1 MSLVNW
7 LAFIAIIQV
16 VHFLGTWKFYVAAG
30 KKPWQAAVPLYN
42 AIVLMRIIKKPWWW
56 TLLLFIPIVNL
67 IMFPVLWVELLN
79 RYGKTSTIDTLLVI
93 LTGGLY
99 LFYVNYTQELTYLE
113 DEDLK
118 KPNALVEWIGS
129 LAFAIVA
136 ATIVHTYAMQP
147 FVIPTSSLEKTL
159 LVGDFLFVSKFHF
172 GARTPMTPIAM
183 PMMHDVFMGTRTK
196 SYIPKPQL
204 PSIRI
209 PGFEDIEHNDIV
221 VFNWPIDN
229 FIDIGP
235 PPSGKMYKPIDK
247 KSNYVKRC
255 VGLPGDSLEVRDGYV
270 YINGAKNDLPDRA
283 KLQFAYTITSKS
295 VLVKVDEQRRL
306 LPEPNNYFSNR
317 YGVSDMYATALDRAT
332 GVYTYTAHLTD
343 KAYQGIKNYPDVIS
357 AERKMAE
364 KGMKD
369 QGIFP
374 KTAANS
380 WNNDHFG
387 PIYIPQAGKTVAIT
401 PESIAFYK
409 RIIEVYEGSE
419 MGIDNTITQ
428 NGTTVLLNEKPISQ
442 YTFTM
447 DYYWMMGDNR
457 NNSQDARSWGY
468 VPMNHVVGKPVFVWM
483 SFNSKAKG
491 LFNKIRWD
499 RFFTTV
505 SGKGETTSYF
515 IPFLVL
521 LAGWFGFRWF
531 QKRRKKA

>member
-1 MSLVNW
+1 MSIVNW
-7 LAFIAIIQV
+7 LALIAIIQV

-30 KKPWQAAVPLYN
+30 KKPWQGAIPVYN
-42 AIVLMRIIKKPWWW
+42 AVVLMQLLKRPWWW

-67 IMFPVLWVELLN
+67 IMFPVLWVETLS
-79 RYGKTSTIDTLLVI
+79 RFGKTSIKDTLLVI
-93 LTGGLY
+93 ASAGLY
-99 LFYVNYTQELTYLE
+99 LFYINYTQQLTYLK

-118 KPNALVEWIGS
+118 KPNAIVEWFGS
-129 LAFAIVA
+129 FAWAIVA
-136 ATIVHTYAMQP
+136 ATIVHTYVMQP

-172 GARTPMTPIAM
+172 GARTPMTAIAA
-183 PMMHDVFMGTRTK
+183 PMMHDVFMGTKTK
-196 SYIPKPQL
+196 SYLPKPQL
-204 PSIRI
+204 PSFRI
-209 PGFEDIEHNDIV
+209 PGVEKIEHNDIV
-221 VFNWPIDN
+221 VFNWPIDE
-229 FIDIGP
+229 FADIGP

-255 VGLPGDSLEVRDGYV
+255 VGLPGDSLEVRGGYV
-270 YINGAKNDLPDRA
+270 YINGVLNELPDRA
-283 KLQFAYTITSKS
+283 KLQFAYIIKSKS
-295 VLVKVDEQRRL
+295 VLVSIDNQRRL
-306 LPEPNNYFSNR
+306 LPEPNQIFAAKFD
-317 YGVSDMYATALDRAT
+317 VSDMYATAFDKKT
-332 GVYTYTAHLTD
+332 GTYTYTAHLTD
-343 KAYQGIKNYPDVIS
+343 KAYLGIKNYPGIIS
-357 AERKMAE
+357 IE
-364 KGMKD
+364 KKIAQKGKKD
-369 QGIFP
+369 AGIFP
-374 KTAANS
+374 NTAANN
-380 WNNDHFG
+380 WNTDYFG

-401 PESIAFYK
+401 TESIAFYK

-419 MGIDNTITQ
+419 MGINNTITQ
-428 NGTTVLLNEKPISQ
+428 NGTTVLLNKKPITE

-483 SFNSKAKG
+483 SFNNNAKG
-491 LFNKIRWD
+491 LYNKIRWD

-515 IPFLVL
+515 IPFLLV

>member
-1 MSLVNW
+1 M
-7 LAFIAIIQV
+7 
-16 VHFLGTWKFYVAAG
+16 
-30 KKPWQAAVPLYN
+30 
-42 AIVLMRIIKKPWWW
+42 
-56 TLLLFIPIVNL
+56 
-67 IMFPVLWVELLN
+67 
-79 RYGKTSTIDTLLVI
+79 
-93 LTGGLY
+93 
-99 LFYVNYTQELTYLE
+99 
-113 DEDLK
+113 
-118 KPNALVEWIGS
+118 
-129 LAFAIVA
+129 
-136 ATIVHTYAMQP
+136 
-147 FVIPTSSLEKTL
+147 
-159 LVGDFLFVSKFHF
+159 
-172 GARTPMTPIAM
+172 
-183 PMMHDVFMGTRTK
+183 
-196 SYIPKPQL
+196 
-204 PSIRI
+204 
-209 PGFEDIEHNDIV
+209 
-221 VFNWPIDN
+221 
-229 FIDIGP
+229 
-235 PPSGKMYKPIDK
+235 
-247 KSNYVKRC
+247 
-255 VGLPGDSLEVRDGYV
+255 
-270 YINGAKNDLPDRA
+270 YINGTKNDLPDRA
-283 KLQFAYTITSKS
+283 RLQFAYTIRSKS
-295 VLVKVDEQRRL
+295 VLVKIDGQRRL

-374 KTAANS
+374 QTAANS

-419 MGIDNTITQ
+419 QGIENTITQ
-428 NGTTVLLNEKPISQ
+428 NGTTVLLNGNPITQ

-483 SFNSKAKG
+483 SFNNKAKG
-491 LFNKIRWD
+491 LLNKIRWD

-515 IPFLVL
+515 IPFLIA
-521 LAGWFGFRWF
+521 LAGWIGFRWF
-531 QKRRKKA
+531 QKRRRKS